1 MGHLPNCSFPLPC
14 PPCPPPQHVDGI
26 NLFGMI
32 SIVSLVYCAP
42 AAYAMESPMWGAAW
56 QAAITKMGATQFYQI
71 LAVGGLFY
79 HLYNQVCWC
88 DAFDGVRLA
97 PSASP
102 PVHGLSAVLVLTI
115 SQV

>member
-1 MGHLPNCSFPLPC
+1 MGHLPSCTFPLLPL
-14 PPCPPPQHVDGI
+14 PPPQHVDGI

-56 QAAITKMGATQFYQI
+56 QAAITKMGATHFYQI

-79 HLYNQVCWC
+79 HLYNQV
-88 DAFDGVRLA
+88 G
-97 PSASP
+97 
-102 PVHGLSAVLVLTI
+102 
-115 SQV
+115 

>member
-71 LAVGGLFY
+71 LAVGGIFY
-79 HLYNQVCWC
+79 HLYNQVGSCG
-88 DAFDGVRLA
+88 GVTRVMVLGLTLL
-97 PSASP
+97 PASQSWSYP
-102 PVHGLSAVLVLTI
+102 LLLF
-115 SQV
+115 